1 MKLHRNYKYRLYP
14 TKTQADLLD
23 HHIFISKQAW
33 NSTLALKI
41 EDISNN
47 SNLAEQDKKYSKDS
61 EIETAMKQELRARGL
76 NFHSGVVQESFKSM
90 KKSLELFFKK
100 RKSTDNLGFPKFQ
113 SSKSIEGSFY
123 FKNQGI
129 SWTDAYFKIL
139 KNKIKWKYH
148 RKLPTDKVNS
158 VVIKRDSDGKYYII
172 LNVSFENENEIS
184 NLQQSKLECGIDMN
198 IQNISISDSNG
209 HQKLIKIED
218 FNKNKY
224 SVTYRKLQ
232 QQLSKR
238 YKSKNFS
245 KNTQRLQKKSN
256 KMFKK
261 IKNKKEDFFH
271 KLSNELTNKFDR
283 ITIEKL
289 EIKSMKESKS
299 TRLNRLIS
307 DVSWG
312 SLIQKINY
320 KSEMKNKII
329 REIHPAYTSIRCSKC
344 GFIHKG
350 NRKSQSDFTC
360 LKCNFTANAD
370 INASQNIL
378 DIDSWSLEQTALI
391 SYWESESLG

>member
-1 MKLHRNYKYRLYP
+1 M
-14 TKTQADLLD
+14 
-23 HHIFISKQAW
+23 
-33 NSTLALKI
+33 
-41 EDISNN
+41 
-47 SNLAEQDKKYSKDS
+47 
-61 EIETAMKQELRARGL
+61 
-76 NFHSGVVQESFKSM
+76 
-90 KKSLELFFKK
+90 
-100 RKSTDNLGFPKFQ
+100 
-113 SSKSIEGSFY
+113 
-123 FKNQGI
+123 
-129 SWTDAYFKIL
+129 
-139 KNKIKWKYH
+139 
-148 RKLPTDKVNS
+148 
-158 VVIKRDSDGKYYII
+158 
-172 LNVSFENENEIS
+172 NVSFENENEIS

-224 SVTYRKLQ
+224 SVAYRKLQ

-261 IKNKKEDFFH
+261 IENKKEDFFH

-312 SLIQKINY
+312 SLIQKLKY

-344 GFIHKG
+344 GSIHKD

-360 LKCNFTANAD
+360 LKCNFTENAD
-370 INASQNIL
+370 INVSQNIL
-378 DIDSWSLEQTALI
+378 DIDSWSLGQTVLI
-391 SYWESESLG
+391 SSLKSESLG